1 MIDPR
6 AAKILDTIR
15 YITIASVSPNCLPH
29 NTPVFAA
36 HDTKLNFYFGTHKG
50 SQKARNI
57 LQNPNIFVVIYDSTV
72 FAGEGLGVYL
82 QATASQI
89 TDPTELAAGHKL
101 LWDRRDVPYWKLEEF
116 AEPTPLVMF
125 KVTPIK
131 AWLNGGGRKDGHYI
145 DTREEISMLN

>member
-6 AAKILDTIR
+6 AKGIIDTIR
-15 YITIASVSPNCLPH
+15 YITIASVSPDDLPH

-36 HDTKLNFYFGTHKG
+36 HDAKYNFYFGTHKD

-57 LQNPNIFVVIYDSTV
+57 LANPNIFVVIYDSTV
-72 FAGEGLGVYL
+72 FAGEGLGLYL
-82 QATASQI
+82 QATATPV
-89 TDPTELAAGHKL
+89 TDPTEIAAGHKL

-125 KVTPIK
+125 KVTPTK
-131 AWLNGGGRKDGHYI
+131 AWLNGGSRKNGHYI
-145 DTREEISMLN
+145 DIREEISLLN